1 MRGLSPDYFHFQGYL
16 HAVVWYSDKEV
27 LSGLDGLCVHCVSS
41 PSLYL
46 SVCSMISSII
56 VPRAPYENCN
66 TFYGE
71 PEALM
76 VLVNVLMVCALIY
89 TLNNMHIHWTSELLP
104 TCSHILQ
111 RSLLTTLV
119 YGQDSYIMVYL
130 QTDSPPSFILQLS
143 MATSIYNERIE
154 ED

>member
-1 MRGLSPDYFHFQGYL
+1 MLRNEGSISRLFSLSRLLTCCGLVQLDC
-16 HAVVWYSDKEV
+16 DKEV

-56 VPRAPYENCN
+56 VPRAPYENWN

-104 TCSHILQ
+104 TYFHILQ
-111 RSLLTTLV
+111 RSVLTMLV
-119 YGQDSYIMVYL
+119 YGQDSYIMHGYQGL
-130 QTDSPPSFILQLS
+130 LID
-143 MATSIYNERIE
+143 
-154 ED
+154 

>member
-1 MRGLSPDYFHFQGYL
+1 MWGLSPDYFDFEGYL
-16 HAVVWYSDKEV
+16 HAVVWYSNKGNKEV

-56 VPRAPYENCN
+56 VPRAPYENWN

-76 VLVNVLMVCALIY
+76 VLVNVLMVCTLIY
-89 TLNNMHIHWTSELLP
+89 TINNMFSHSSKECFDHASVWTTSRLLHHAWL
-104 TCSHILQ
+104 SG
-111 RSLLTTLV
+111 LTYRLTAH
-119 YGQDSYIMVYL
+119 
-130 QTDSPPSFILQLS
+130 PPSYFSYQWPQVQ
-143 MATSIYNERIE
+143 
-154 ED
+154 